1 MGENKVNNRLLLKTS
16 FWYTLS
22 NFLTHGIS
30 FITIPIF
37 TRLMSKAEYG
47 DFSVYSNWQQILAI
61 ICGVEVA
68 ATMNRARFDFQKKE
82 EFDAYTTSSL
92 FLSTVV
98 TSSFLILYLLF
109 PDFFGS
115 WFLIKREY
123 MMIMFAY
130 LFTLPAVS
138 VFLVRQRI
146 GYKYKLSA
154 AYTIT
159 VTVVSSLAA
168 LALVLVIQ
176 SDRILGRIIG
186 QYTLPVIAGLVF
198 YIAYLCKSRTI
209 RKKYLQYALRM
220 GLPLVFTYLASRIL
234 LTSDTIVLK
243 HMCSAEEVSSLSV
256 AHSAAQ
262 IIMLFVQALNIAW
275 APWLYD
281 MLKIKEYKSI
291 KKLYVLYLWGVT
303 AFTLC
308 ILLVGP
314 EVITVLGGEKYKDAL
329 YLLPPYILTGIFT
342 AFTSPFG
349 YLETYN
355 KKPEI
360 SAVLTGIVA
369 ALNVGLDIVGVHF
382 FGYQAV
388 CYATVLCQILLIV
401 LHYVFTKKYGIKE
414 ILQVGTLGSVLAA
427 ALALIP
433 FSFLI
438 YTNTAV
444 RVGAII
450 LFAIAVIT
458 AAAFNFKRIKSFLD
472 KLLRSRRKDKDTT
485 GGQT

>member
-1 MGENKVNNRLLLKTS
+1 MEEKKIDNRLLLKTS

-22 NFLTHGIS
+22 NFLTHGIA

-47 DFSVYSNWQQILAI
+47 DFSVYSNWQQILVI
-61 ICGVEVA
+61 ICGVEVQ

-82 EFDAYTTSSL
+82 ELDAYTTSSL
-92 FLSTVV
+92 FLSTLV

-109 PDFFGS
+109 PGFFDS

-123 MMIMFAY
+123 MTIMFAY
-130 LFTLPAVS
+130 LYTLPAVS
-138 VFLVRQRI
+138 MFLMRQRI
-146 GYKYKLSA
+146 VYRYKLSA
-154 AYTIT
+154 AYSIT

-168 LALVLVIQ
+168 LALVLTIQ

-186 QYTLPVIAGLVF
+186 QYTLPIVAGAVF
-198 YIAYLCKSRTI
+198 YVAFLCRSRTI
-209 RKKYLQYALRM
+209 RKKYLTYALRM

-262 IIMLFVQALNIAW
+262 IIMLLVQALNIAW
-275 APWLYD
+275 APWFYD
-281 MLKIKEYKSI
+281 MLKIKEYPNIRKV
-291 KKLYVLYLWGVT
+291 YALYLWGVT

-308 ILLVGP
+308 VLLAGP

-329 YLLPPYILTGIFT
+329 YLLPPYVLCGIFT
-342 AFTSPFG
+342 AFTSSFG
-349 YLETYN
+349 NLETYN

-369 ALNVGLDIVGVHF
+369 ALNV
-382 FGYQAV
+382 
-388 CYATVLCQILLIV
+388 CYATVICQVLLVV
-401 LHYVFTKKYGIKE
+401 LHYIFTRKYGIKE
-414 ILQVGTLGSVLAA
+414 ILPVGTLASVLAVS
-427 ALALIP
+427 LALIP
-433 FSFLI
+433 FGLTI
-438 YTNTAV
+438 YTHTAV
-444 RVGAII
+444 RLGAII
-450 LFAIAVIT
+450 LFAIAAIT
-458 AAAFNFKRIKSFLD
+458 VAALNFKKIKYFLN
-472 KLLRSRRKDKDTT
+472 KLLRSRSAGKDTT
-485 GGQT
+485 GGQP